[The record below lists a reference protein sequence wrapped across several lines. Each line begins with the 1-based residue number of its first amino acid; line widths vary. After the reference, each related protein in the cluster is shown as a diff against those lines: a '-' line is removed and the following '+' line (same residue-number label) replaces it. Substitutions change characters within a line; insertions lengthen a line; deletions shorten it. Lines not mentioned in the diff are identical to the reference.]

1 MADSILNKTLL
12 NVYKSLLKVND
23 DTNGV
28 DGTLES
34 VVDGNGTVTP
44 LKLSNERVEIK
55 EIGDTQSAFIVRDS
69 SDNIL
74 LQVDTDNQRVKLGK
88 NNTPANS
95 NVIYFSGSNIDPT
108 GAGYHMAIPLGGTYL
123 GGATDELDFGN
134 GDNPASTLDISGLTE
149 DTDALHYYM
158 YIPQAIRIDSVDC
171 FAGTESGTP
180 NLNFHL
186 YDYLLDKSNGAGS
199 GDLSGGS
206 IAFESVTVASSASTL
221 NYYSGTV
228 ISKDISAGRVLVA
241 TIESDADVLI
251 HAKMCVRY
259 HIV

>member
-1 MADSILNKTLL
+1 
-12 NVYKSLLKVND
+12 
-23 DTNGV
+23 
-28 DGTLES
+28 
-34 VVDGNGTVTP
+34 
-44 LKLSNERVEIK
+44 
-55 EIGDTQSAFIVRDS
+55 
-69 SDNIL
+69 
-74 LQVDTDNQRVKLGK
+74 
-88 NNTPANS
+88 
-95 NVIYFSGSNIDPT
+95 
-108 GAGYHMAIPLGGTYL
+108 
-123 GGATDELDFGN
+123 
-134 GDNPASTLDISGLTE
+134 
-149 DTDALHYYM
+149 M

-228 ISKDISAGRVLVA
+228 ISKDISAGRVLVE